1 MQARNGFTLV
11 ELLVALAIFGLIAAA
26 GVSLLSISV
35 QSQARVTQRL
45 DSDGDT
51 GRILSMLGQ
60 DFAQAAPRAWRDALG
75 SSRSALE
82 LGRDGALITYIRSGG
97 ESGSS
102 RIMLRLEGKV
112 LVRQSI
118 SPVDGDSK
126 PRRMTL
132 ATGVDAVQ
140 IRVRQRGQWTSNWRP
155 ISPDRLP
162 DAVELVVAQESGPVR
177 MLFLVGAGQ

>member
-26 GVSLLSISV
+26 GVSLLSVSV

-51 GRILSMLGQ
+51 GRILSILGQ
-60 DFAQAAPRAWRDALG
+60 DFAQATPRAWRDEFG

-82 LGRDGALITYIRSGG
+82 LGRDGALITYIRSG
-97 ESGSS
+97 EGSS
-102 RIMLRLEGKV
+102 RIMLRLAGRV
-112 LVRQSI
+112 LSRQNI

-140 IRVRQRGQWTSNWRP
+140 IRVRERGQWTSNWRP
-155 ISPDRLP
+155 IAPDRLP
-162 DAVELVVAQESGPVR
+162 DAVELVVGQESGPVR